1 MKHSSPFDVH
11 YCYRLD
17 ITGDLNS
24 AMSVT
29 CYDEIAQTTR
39 HSTTDGF
46 STFTATNTNDV
57 TTVSD
62 NLTSTSSYEGN
73 LSLSPYVKEDT
84 CNKSTLFTVIVLL
97 VLLLTA
103 VACYAAILTFKYFT
117 RVRSEWNSPKLPPTC
132 DIYEEI
138 PAGHCISSPPIYETN
153 TQPQQCRTCQNGSPN
168 TLQSNVQSHW
178 NWTYDDQR
186 ASNAHSHNPPNPSTY
201 EYEVAKF

>member
-1 MKHSSPFDVH
+1 MSFAMF
-11 YCYRLD
+11 LA
-17 ITGDLNS
+17 GDLNS

-84 CNKSTLFTVIVLL
+84 CNKSTLFTGMISYLLFHREVVI
-97 VLLLTA
+97 
-103 VACYAAILTFKYFT
+103 
-117 RVRSEWNSPKLPPTC
+117 
-132 DIYEEI
+132 
-138 PAGHCISSPPIYETN
+138 
-153 TQPQQCRTCQNGSPN
+153 
-168 TLQSNVQSHW
+168 
-178 NWTYDDQR
+178 
-186 ASNAHSHNPPNPSTY
+186 
-201 EYEVAKF
+201 

>member
-1 MKHSSPFDVH
+1 MF
-11 YCYRLD
+11 L
-17 ITGDLNS
+17 ITIVFIKINYHDYLLNI
-24 AMSVT
+24 MEHIFV
-29 CYDEIAQTTR
+29 
-39 HSTTDGF
+39 
-46 STFTATNTNDV
+46 
-57 TTVSD
+57 
-62 NLTSTSSYEGN
+62 
-73 LSLSPYVKEDT
+73 
-84 CNKSTLFTVIVLL
+84 
-97 VLLLTA
+97 
-103 VACYAAILTFKYFT
+103 